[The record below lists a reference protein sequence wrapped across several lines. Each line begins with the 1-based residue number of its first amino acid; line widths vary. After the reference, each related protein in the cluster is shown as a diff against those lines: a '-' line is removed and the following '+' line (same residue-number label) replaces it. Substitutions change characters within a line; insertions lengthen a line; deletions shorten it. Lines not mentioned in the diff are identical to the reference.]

1 MSIKDS
7 LKQFVGLLLLGQIF
21 LVGAI
26 IQEQPVPPASRGDG
40 PDRFAMRPGSA
51 ETGTTGAGDRLM
63 MKMVSSALI
72 ASGAVHAGLAQ
83 GVSAAST
90 AASPLAS
97 PSPILQEVAI
107 KGITHRGEEPFQ
119 MVEFDLATSVR
130 YVKVAHRGKLL
141 RLRVQP
147 PLGLLAR
154 ETVDE
159 LNTIFRKFS
168 QFRGPR
174 YSEYVFY
181 AGGRIGEPYLAT
193 STMGLPQL
201 VIPFQARDTEFPLSG
216 GELLTDGVTYYRDRV
231 PTAAG
236 PADAF
241 ILRVEP
247 FESSVSVVPVLA
259 NEGICQKEV
268 LSSIGRRYDA
278 VAAINGCYFTPRG
291 DPIGTLIINRRLIS
305 SPLYSRS
312 VFGISTN
319 GTPLF
324 GNPDFSGTLKAGS
337 VRIEIDAV
345 NQPRSDDRLVIYTP
359 EFARSTRTVEPGK
372 ELVLVQGRVVGI
384 HDRDAIIPPDG
395 VVVSA
400 GGSKADALA
409 NVRLGDTVTLDYR
422 INPPWN
428 TVQHAVCGG
437 PRLLSEGRID
447 INGQEE
453 KFDVSIVRGRHPRT
467 AVAQTFNGDLLFVV
481 VDGRSSRSAGM
492 TLAELA
498 AYLKKLGGRSAINL
512 DGGGSSTM
520 LVKGRVVNRP
530 SDGRERPISNG
541 IVITRN

>member
-1 MSIKDS
+1 MDIKES
-7 LKQFVGLLLLGQIF
+7 LKQFVGLLLLGQVF

-26 IQEQPVPPASRGDG
+26 IQERPVLPAGGAKG
-40 PDRFAMRPGSA
+40 PDNYSMRSEDFPAPAMAAGERLAMKAAEPSPAASFAA
-51 ETGTTGAGDRLM
+51 A
-63 MKMVSSALI
+63 A
-72 ASGAVHAGLAQ
+72 AN
-83 GVSAAST
+83 GVGAST
-90 AASPLAS
+90 ASAATAPLD
-97 PSPILQEVAI
+97 EVVI

-119 MVEFDLATSVR
+119 LVEFDLAAPVR
-130 YVKVAHRGKLL
+130 YAKVTHRGKLL

-147 PLGLLAR
+147 PLSLLAR
-154 ETVDE
+154 ETSDE
-159 LNTIFRKFS
+159 LSTIFKKFS

-193 STMGLPQL
+193 SAAGLPQL
-201 VIPFQARDTEFPLSG
+201 VIPFQAKDTEFPLSG
-216 GELLTDGVTYYRDRV
+216 GETLTEGVTYYRDRV
-231 PTAAG
+231 PTPAG
-236 PADAF
+236 PSDVF
-241 ILRVEP
+241 VLRVEP

-278 VAAINGCYFTPRG
+278 VAAINGAYFTPRG

-305 SPLYSRS
+305 SPLYARS

-324 GNPDFSGTLKAGS
+324 GNPDFSGTLEVG
-337 VRIEIDAV
+337 RTRLEIDAV

-372 ELVLVQGRVVGI
+372 ELVVVQGRVVGI

-400 GGSKADALA
+400 GGRKADALHG
-409 NVRLGDTVTLDYR
+409 VRLGDTLTLDYR

-437 PRLLSEGRID
+437 PRLLTEGRVD
-447 INGQEE
+447 INGKEE
-453 KFDVSIVRGRHPRT
+453 KFDASITKGRHPRT

-481 VDGRSSRSAGM
+481 VDGRSSRSSGM
-492 TLAELA
+492 TLPELA
-498 AYLKKLGGRSAINL
+498 AYLKRLGGRSAINL